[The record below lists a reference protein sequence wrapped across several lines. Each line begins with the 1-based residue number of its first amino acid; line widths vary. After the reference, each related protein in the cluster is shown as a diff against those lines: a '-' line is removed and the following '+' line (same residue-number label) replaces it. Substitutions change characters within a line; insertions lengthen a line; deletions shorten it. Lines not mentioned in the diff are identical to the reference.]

1 MEGFRLEIPLLKVK
15 REVILSFYKQKTP
28 DLAMCKTCTE
38 NIKSGGAGLQ
48 NHLKFHPVQWN
59 IYLGKVSDVIMD
71 STPRSSGIDALKL
84 LAVIIDKNETE
95 FSLQFP
101 LSRIQRDFSN
111 LHVNQILE
119 GFDGRLQRDYN
130 SSCVGPYGSL

>member
-1 MEGFRLEIPLLKVK
+1 
-15 REVILSFYKQKTP
+15 
-28 DLAMCKTCTE
+28 MCKTCTE

-111 LHVNQILE
+111 LHVNQVLE

-130 SSCVGPYGSL
+130 SSCVGPYIWVLMTKIKLYL